1 MEPYNIKC
9 LTFPNGSKQIRLYYK
24 AVESSSISPPPVE
37 RNPFNNIS
45 VHTIKGDLDEH
56 FSHSAEV
63 SLKRTKQKVYQYAR
77 SNDWDWFV
85 TFTFSPDKVDR
96 FSYDACVKLLSKWLN
111 NVRRDAP
118 DVRYIIVP
126 EQHKSG
132 AWHFHGLFAG
142 LDDRL
147 IGWTGKYVV
156 KRKGKQFVRTKDK
169 IYRFNKYKFGWMTAT
184 RVSDQQRVV
193 SYMVK
198 YLTKDMMQGMF
209 GRKRY
214 WASRNLD
221 LPEVETLLVDE
232 FDKMVLAFELESNA
246 SFKKSMGFVY
256 GDQIQRLDLF
266 EL

>member
-9 LTFPNGSKQIRLYYK
+9 FTFPNGSKQIRLYYK
-24 AVESSSISPPPVE
+24 AVESSSVSPPPAE

-77 SNDWDWFV
+77 SNYWDWFV

-132 AWHFHGLFAG
+132 AGQKT
-142 LDDRL
+142 RY
-147 IGWTGKYVV
+147 IGSTN
-156 KRKGKQFVRTKDK
+156 T
-169 IYRFNKYKFGWMTAT
+169 
-184 RVSDQQRVV
+184 
-193 SYMVK
+193 
-198 YLTKDMMQGMF
+198 
-209 GRKRY
+209 
-214 WASRNLD
+214 NL
-221 LPEVETLLVDE
+221 V
-232 FDKMVLAFELESNA
+232 
-246 SFKKSMGFVY
+246 G
-256 GDQIQRLDLF
+256 
-266 EL
+266 